1 VTIPLAL
8 QTPRQKFRDYQARPS
23 LDVRN
28 ELVERFLPI
37 VDRLADHYAIK
48 TPHPRDDLE
57 QAGALGLLR
66 AVERY
71 DPERKTPFI
80 RFAVKRVRGAMLDEL
95 RRADP
100 RGRTLRTHST
110 DRAGAEVELMIELG
124 RPATD
129 DEVIDRLGWS
139 HEVLLTSIGADAIKD
154 APARG
159 GSPTVEFVEGDLDN
173 LVAARPC
180 PTMTRREQFADV
192 VDLSRGIGFED
203 RLLVVLYSLGGHTQ
217 VELAAIIG
225 VDPARVS
232 QILTRAHRD
241 LGRQV
246 MRRRRLATPAD

>member
-1 VTIPLAL
+1 MTIPLSL

-23 LDVRN
+23 PDLRN
-28 ELVERFLPI
+28 ELVEQFLPI
-37 VDRLADHYAIK
+37 VGRLAEHYAIK

-71 DPERKTPFI
+71 DPDRKTPFV

-110 DRAGAEVELMIELG
+110 DRAAAEVELMIELG

-139 HEVLLTSIGADAIKD
+139 HEVLLTSLAADAIKD
-154 APARG
+154 APE
-159 GSPTVEFVEGDLDN
+159 PTVEFVLDN
-173 LVAARPC
+173 LVAAQPC
-180 PTMTRREQFADV
+180 PTMTRRDQFADV
-192 VDLSRGIGFED
+192 VDLSRGLGFED
-203 RLLVVLYSLGGHTQ
+203 RLIVVLYSLGGHTQ
-217 VELAAIIG
+217 GELAAIVG
-225 VDPARVS
+225 VTGHRVS
-232 QILTRAHRD
+232 QILKSAHRD
-241 LGRQV
+241 LGRQI